1 MSLPALVA
9 TPTRTSDAQIKAWVA
24 FSGRADMAW
33 LRLLRPGF
41 RHCFA
46 ILHDGHNWITFDPL
60 SNYTDI
66 TVLHL
71 PPDFDLPDW
80 LAMRGYRVIRARLC
94 RAVAKPAPVA
104 VFNCVEAV
112 KRVLGLHKRSIIT
125 PWQLYR
131 YLMRTAGTS
140 RLTSIFNTNH

>member
-1 MSLPALVA
+1 MSLPAFVA
-9 TPTRTSDAQIKAWVA
+9 NASIPANSQTKAWVA
-24 FSGRADMAW
+24 FSGRADLAW
-33 LRLLRPGF
+33 LRLLQPGF
-41 RHCFA
+41 RHCFV
-46 ILHDGHNWITFDPL
+46 ILHDGHQWITFDPL

-71 PPDFDLPDW
+71 PGDFDFPGW
-80 LAMRGYRVIRARLC
+80 LAMRGYRVIRAPLC
-94 RAVAKPAPVA
+94 RKVAKPAPVA

-131 YLMRTAGTS
+131 YLKCNAGS
-140 RLTSIFNTNH
+140 NRLTPIFNTNP